1 MVSRITVLLKED
13 MNMRK
18 LYITILLAAMLVVGA
33 ATIINTKSM
42 DEPVTYVTSSSWG
55 DEVLNNSLLADGSE
69 SIVIGHVIK
78 TNLARWNTIDGK
90 KPISTSK
97 MPASKEEFEE
107 KEKEKRIYADV
118 IIKVD
123 KKIKNESTPAEIVV
137 RTLGG
142 NVGADFM
149 LVEDEAKFEVG
160 EKVLLFLTK
169 EDPFTDNSAG
179 THYRVTGWKH
189 GKFSITKDNQA
200 VRHDVP
206 TEYQKIP
213 LEELLNSI
221 RAQ

>member
-1 MVSRITVLLKED
+1 
-13 MNMRK
+13 MRK
-18 LYITILLAAMLVVGA
+18 LYITMLLAAIFVVGA
-33 ATIINTKSM
+33 ATVIINTKSI
-42 DEPVTYVTSSSWG
+42 DEPMTYVTSSSWG
-55 DEVLNNSLLADGSE
+55 DEILNNSLLADGSE
-69 SIVIGHVIK
+69 SIILGHVIK
-78 TNLARWNTIDGK
+78 VNPAIWNTIDGK

-107 KEKEKRIYADV
+107 KEKERRIYADA

-123 KKIKNESTPAEIVV
+123 KKIKNESTPSEIVV

-142 NVGADFM
+142 NVGDDFM

-179 THYRVTGWKH
+179 THYRVTGWKF
-189 GKFSITKDNQA
+189 GKFSITNDNQA
-200 VRHDVP
+200 LRPNLPESHK
-206 TEYQKIP
+206 KIS

-221 RAQ
+221 GAQ